1 MDSFV
6 AESSASQSVSLPNT
20 ADSGRKREGTQHFLQ
35 RHLRSLHPSP
45 DQLRRFRLLAK
56 NFAKRE
62 SMVIQADLFALCL
75 ASPVQR
81 TNHFP
86 GSYHLGRKDWIRG
99 MPGVCG

>member
-20 ADSGRKREGTQHFLQ
+20 ADSGRKSEGTQHFLQ

-86 GSYHLGRKDWIRG
+86 GSYHLGRKD
-99 MPGVCG
+99 